1 MSLYKKL
8 ILTGF
13 MAFSLF
19 ASNVGVVFAE
29 NIFTNEDFLPNKLRR
44 QLEKKGISFEAV
56 YTAEYFANTQ
66 GGIKR
71 DDTYLTNLDITLE
84 IDTKKLGLW
93 ENGQFFLYS
102 LHNSGGEKLTGE
114 IVGDL
119 QTVSNIE
126 APRTSRIYELWYQHS
141 FFG

>member
-19 ASNVGVVFAE
+19 ASNGGVVFAE

-93 ENGQFFLYS
+93 E
-102 LHNSGGEKLTGE
+102 KW
-114 IVGDL
+114 
-119 QTVSNIE
+119 TVLSI
-126 APRTSRIYELWYQHS
+126 
-141 FFG
+141 